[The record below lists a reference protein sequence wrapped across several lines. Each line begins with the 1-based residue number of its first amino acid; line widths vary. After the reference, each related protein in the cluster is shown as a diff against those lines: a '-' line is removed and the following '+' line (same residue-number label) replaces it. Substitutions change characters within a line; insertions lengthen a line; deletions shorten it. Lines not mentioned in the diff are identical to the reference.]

1 MKNLMKWFPF
11 CTYDLCDNHTRPVVV
26 CFHHAGGSAAY
37 YRNWTLKKENLNFVS
52 VELPGKG
59 TRMEEEFLNNFE
71 EMKASLCEAINKIV
85 NGRQYAVYGHSMG
98 AAMAFYVADYMVR
111 EYDKEPEMLIVAGRQ
126 APDTEDEKE
135 FKSYMDDD
143 ALIYELERYQ
153 ATPAEIL
160 EDRELLNF
168 FLPSI
173 RRDYELNDSLQYRGE
188 RIGVP
193 IIAHAGTEDE
203 GADGEIMAGWKRMT
217 TSEFELQE
225 FDGGHFFI
233 APENEKYFKTLVR
246 QIENKILGGVYE
258 I

>member
-11 CTYDLCDNHTRPVVV
+11 HTYGLGADNTKPVVI

-71 EMKASLCEAINKIV
+71 EMKVSLCGAINEIV
-85 NGRQYAVYGHSMG
+85 NGRQYIVYGHSMG

-111 EYDKEPEMLIVAGRQ
+111 VYGKKPEMLIVAGRQ

-135 FKSYMDDD
+135 FKSYMDDE

-153 ATPAEIL
+153 ATPTEIL

-173 RRDYELNDSLQYRGE
+173 RRDYELNDSLCYHGE
-188 RIGVP
+188 MLDVP
-193 IIAHAGTEDE
+193 VIAHAGTEDE
-203 GADGEIMAGWKRMT
+203 GANGRIMAGWKRMT
-217 TSEFELQE
+217 TSKFELQE

-233 APENEKYFKTLVR
+233 APQNEEYFETLVR
-246 QIENKILGGVYE
+246 QIENKVLRGVYE

>member
-1 MKNLMKWFPF
+1 MKWFPF
-11 CTYDLCDNHTRPVVV
+11 CTYDLKDDNTRPVVI

-59 TRMEEEFLNNFE
+59 TRLEEEFLNNFE
-71 EMKASLCEAINKIV
+71 ELKVSLCGAINEVV
-85 NGRQYAVYGHSMG
+85 NGRQYVVYGHSMG
-98 AAMAFYVADYMVR
+98 AAMAFYVADYMAR
-111 EYDKEPEMLIVAGRQ
+111 EYEKEPEVLIVAGRQ
-126 APDTEDEKE
+126 APDTKAEKE
-135 FKSYMDDD
+135 FKSYMDDE

-153 ATPAEIL
+153 ATPTEIL

-173 RRDYELNDSLQYRGE
+173 RRDYELNDSLQYHGE
-188 RIGVP
+188 VLNVP
-193 IIAHAGTEDE
+193 VIAHAGTEDE
-203 GADGEIMAGWKRMT
+203 GADGKIMGGWKRMT

-233 APENEKYFKTLVR
+233 ALEKGEYFETLVR
-246 QIENKILGGVYE
+246 QIENKVLRGVYE